1 MILSLFVM
9 TTILLISLYTIMIRQ
24 IKKICHVLKIGIVS
38 VIKEN
43 NNFLIE
49 SFNSKQFQS
58 LFLEVFVSPVY
69 YCSTLLLWMPNVH
82 KMVKQT
88 MKIVEQI
95 LQYL

>member
-38 VIKEN
+38 VIKE

>member
-9 TTILLISLYTIMIRQ
+9 TTILLISLYTITIRQ